1 MNIGA
6 YLYFFGH
13 YEEYCCYERSRTSF
27 VFFLLRIFSFLLGKY
42 HILLHILTL
51 QKMANLFSKV
61 VVPFNTPTNSE
72 WESQLFYILTN
83 KWPYWSFKF

>member
-1 MNIGA
+1 MV
-6 YLYFFGH
+6 LFG
-13 YEEYCCYERSRTSF
+13 YNSTPILSVVYIYKSF
-27 VFFLLRIFSFLLGKY
+27 YRCIFSFLLGKY
-42 HILLHILTL
+42 HILLRVWTL

-61 VVPFNTPTNSE
+61 VVPFNIPTNSE